1 MQINIGVTIHN
12 RFDLV
17 LTDAKTGEVKQT
29 AKAENLVCDTFI
41 PYCAMGVMITSQ
53 YNRNQ
58 SGMRS
63 IVLGTGTGTP
73 SVTDTRMFNQ
83 IASYVGIPYYPGWT
97 RTRLDAHTSSF
108 TATVTADENT
118 ANGNL
123 TEIGL
128 GEAHSYDYE
137 TYGWETYTVGIYTH
151 ALFTDSEGNP
161 ITITKTNADRLTI
174 TATIYGTV
182 TTNSAGNSLYV
193 LTNYRNVN
201 SSKIS
206 CDPRIDYVQGD
217 GVYNTF
223 TNSILGNINGSVNS
237 SVNAYPFTLPTYG
250 ARSIIGLGSTTVTKN
265 TSTNTVRGTTTARI
279 LADDGNFKYPT
290 TTMIRS
296 FTCNAIMICLPN
308 ASVYP
313 SKQLTIDKIADGV
326 TTDFNFGIPELNTNN
341 VEVYINDVLQA
352 SNTYTFNGRDYTHI
366 QGWKSYDTLYL
377 DSFDYSSIYYSSGSY
392 SNYHK
397 LAFPVF
403 IGPTDNYSRSVS
415 ATEKGIFIY
424 DFKTN
429 YTVSAIGKY
438 LPTGVYT
445 YGTPT
450 KFVPKIYYSN
460 DKETWTEI
468 TGLWDSVDTYI
479 NADNIGSSNP
489 YKQITPVSARYWKVE
504 NPVIRIYSNES
515 SAERYQLC
523 CSIAFDDPKPQLH
536 FNTAPPAEST
546 VRIKAYCDYPI
557 KNSNWIVEPGMT
569 FDLTIARTS

>member
-1 MQINIGVTIHN
+1 MQTNIGVTIHN
-12 RFDLV
+12 RFDVV
-17 LTDAKTGEVKQT
+17 LTDAKTGKVKQT
-29 AKAENLVCDTFI
+29 AKAENLVCNTFL
-41 PYCAMGVMITSQ
+41 PHCAMGEMITSQ

-83 IASYVGIPYYPGWT
+83 IASYVGIPKRPGWT
-97 RTRLDAHTSSF
+97 RTRIDAHTSSY

-128 GEAHSYDYE
+128 GESHAYDSE
-137 TYGWETYTVGIYTH
+137 TYGWESYTVGIYTH

-182 TTNSAGNSLYV
+182 TTNNSGNSVYV
-193 LTNYRNVN
+193 CTNYRNMN

-206 CDPRIDYVQGD
+206 CDPRLDYVQGD

-223 TNSILGNINGSVNS
+223 TNSVLGNINVAVDTSVQ
-237 SVNAYPFTLPTYG
+237 AYPSTLPVYD
-250 ARSIIGLGSTTVTKN
+250 ARPVIGLGYTTVTKDS
-265 TSTNTVRGTTTARI
+265 STYTVRGTTTSRI
-279 LADDGNFKYPT
+279 LADSSNFKYPT

-296 FTCNAIMICLPN
+296 FACNAIMVSLPN

-313 SKQLTIDKIADGV
+313 SKQLTLDKIADGT
-326 TTDFNFGIPELNTNN
+326 TTDFNLGIPELNTNN

-377 DSFDYSSIYYSSGSY
+377 NSFDYSSIQYQSGSY
-392 SNYHK
+392 SSYYK

-403 IGPTDNYSRSVS
+403 IGPTDQYSRSVS

-429 YTVSAIGKY
+429 YTVSAVGKY
-438 LPTGVYT
+438 LPTGIITSYS
-445 YGTPT
+445 PT
-450 KFVPKIYYSN
+450 KFVPRLYYSN
-460 DKETWTEI
+460 DKENWTQVE
-468 TGLWDSVDTYI
+468 GLWDSVETYRTS
-479 NADNIGSSNP
+479 ANISTVDGYIS
-489 YKQITPVSARYWKVE
+489 ITPISARYWKVE
-504 NPVIRIYSNES
+504 NPVILIGSHES
-515 SAERYQLC
+515 SDDRYQLC
-523 CSIAFDDPKPQLH
+523 CSIVFGDPKPQLH
-536 FNTAPPAEST
+536 FNIAPSAEAT